1 MSSVL
6 AVAGAARGCRLGA
19 RRALVRL
26 LAPVEEEGD
35 HEKDG
40 SDEAPEEDALV
51 AGDHREDSWRRRGCG
66 RASELRAATM
76 AFATVC

>member
-6 AVAGAARGCRLGA
+6 AEVGAARGVSAGGVRQ
-19 RRALVRL
+19 ALVRL
-26 LAPVEEEGD
+26 LVSAEEEGD

-51 AGDHREDSWRRRGCG
+51 AWDHRETPAAARVWVRH
-66 RASELRAATM
+66 ELRAATM
-76 AFATVC
+76 AFAMVC